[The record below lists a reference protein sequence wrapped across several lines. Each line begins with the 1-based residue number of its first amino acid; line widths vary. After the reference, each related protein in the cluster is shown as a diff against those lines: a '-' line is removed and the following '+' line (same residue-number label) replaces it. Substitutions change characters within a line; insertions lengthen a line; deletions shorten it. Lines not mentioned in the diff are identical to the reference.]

1 MSIWM
6 NKKEVSEYFGFSVG
20 KIEKMMKSNDIPY
33 YKIGKNVKFKKD
45 LVENQMENYLVG
57 QISSWL
63 GFK

>member
-57 QISSWL
+57 
-63 GFK
+63 